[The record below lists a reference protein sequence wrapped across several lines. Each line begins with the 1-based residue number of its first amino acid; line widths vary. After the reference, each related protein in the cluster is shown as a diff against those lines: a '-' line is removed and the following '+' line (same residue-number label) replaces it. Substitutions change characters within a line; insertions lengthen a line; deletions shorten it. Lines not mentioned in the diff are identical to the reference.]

1 MPTQRT
7 DLMRRLTASQWQTAQ
22 TLKSINPCKPPP
34 PRRPCHC
41 LQRRHHHRHR
51 FAYVIVTLM
60 KNHYACLEE
69 IGTELGLVQLAVEAS
84 LKEYRSGIGVHGSTS
99 LDTQTRGLTDY
110 GVKDGN
116 PVVLFL
122 EPNVLRY
129 THCETCNCRRMRR
142 NCVSPHALK
151 DYSLTY
157 HTDGHG
163 VRTILT
169 PPAPLAAVCTIG

>member
-1 MPTQRT
+1 MEENSVAGGTNVIFLVEKACSE
-7 DLMRRLTASQWQTAQ
+7 LML
-22 TLKSINPCKPPP
+22 N
-34 PRRPCHC
+34 
-41 LQRRHHHRHR
+41 
-51 FAYVIVTLM
+51 
-60 KNHYACLEE
+60 
-69 IGTELGLVQLAVEAS
+69 
-84 LKEYRSGIGVHGSTS
+84 
-99 LDTQTRGLTDY
+99 TQTRGLTDY

>member
-1 MPTQRT
+1 
-7 DLMRRLTASQWQTAQ
+7 MRRHMHAHMHAYIHTYIHTYIIHASVALHYITVQYSIGQHSTVQ
-22 TLKSINPCKPPP
+22 YSTFHYITIHYTTL
-34 PRRPCHC
+34 H
-41 LQRRHHHRHR
+41 
-51 FAYVIVTLM
+51 YTTLHYISFHYTTFHYITL
-60 KNHYACLEE
+60 HYATLHY
-69 IGTELGLVQLAVEAS
+69 ITS
-84 LKEYRSGIGVHGSTS
+84 NYITVHC
-99 LDTQTRGLTDY
+99 TQTRGLTDY
-110 GVKDGN
+110 GVKCGN

-122 EPNVLRY
+122 EPKMLRY

>member
-1 MPTQRT
+1 MKACGLSQE
-7 DLMRRLTASQWQTAQ
+7 LRLIT
-22 TLKSINPCKPPP
+22 
-34 PRRPCHC
+34 
-41 LQRRHHHRHR
+41 
-51 FAYVIVTLM
+51 
-60 KNHYACLEE
+60 
-69 IGTELGLVQLAVEAS
+69 
-84 LKEYRSGIGVHGSTS
+84 
-99 LDTQTRGLTDY
+99 TQTRGLTDY

-169 PPAPLAAVCTIG
+169 FKDYINIKIPALYMMDGI

>member
-1 MPTQRT
+1 MQPSIFLSTT
-7 DLMRRLTASQWQTAQ
+7 SKLSYLVLTLTSSAWRLLRPLWNLLRCWRLPSTVVAQ
-22 TLKSINPCKPPP
+22 KAKHLFSEG
-34 PRRPCHC
+34 PRAR
-41 LQRRHHHRHR
+41 LR
-51 FAYVIVTLM
+51 
-60 KNHYACLEE
+60 
-69 IGTELGLVQLAVEAS
+69 
-84 LKEYRSGIGVHGSTS
+84 
-99 LDTQTRGLTDY
+99 DTQTRGLTDY

-142 NCVSPHALK
+142 NYVSPHALK

>member
-1 MPTQRT
+1 MCPGGGGKAQHQDCPHEEKAISALMPRIWF
-7 DLMRRLTASQWQTAQ
+7 SHE
-22 TLKSINPCKPPP
+22 S
-34 PRRPCHC
+34 
-41 LQRRHHHRHR
+41 
-51 FAYVIVTLM
+51 
-60 KNHYACLEE
+60 
-69 IGTELGLVQLAVEAS
+69 LGLGIRSREL
-84 LKEYRSGIGVHGSTS
+84 YRVPSKGYWGHI
-99 LDTQTRGLTDY
+99 TQTRGLTDY
-110 GVKDGN
+110 GVKCGN

-122 EPNVLRY
+122 EPKMLRY

>member
-1 MPTQRT
+1 MKACGLSQE
-7 DLMRRLTASQWQTAQ
+7 LRLIT
-22 TLKSINPCKPPP
+22 
-34 PRRPCHC
+34 
-41 LQRRHHHRHR
+41 
-51 FAYVIVTLM
+51 
-60 KNHYACLEE
+60 
-69 IGTELGLVQLAVEAS
+69 
-84 LKEYRSGIGVHGSTS
+84 
-99 LDTQTRGLTDY
+99 TQTRGLTDY

-169 PPAPLAAVCTIG
+169 LYVVYNYS

>member
-1 MPTQRT
+1 MYICIHIYVC
-7 DLMRRLTASQWQTAQ
+7 
-22 TLKSINPCKPPP
+22 INV
-34 PRRPCHC
+34 
-41 LQRRHHHRHR
+41 
-51 FAYVIVTLM
+51 YVCIHTYVYKHLHIHTYTCVYIYT
-60 KNHYACLEE
+60 H
-69 IGTELGLVQLAVEAS
+69 
-84 LKEYRSGIGVHGSTS
+84 VHIQIQMHVHIHTHIYVYIYIHTHIYIYTY
-99 LDTQTRGLTDY
+99 TQTRGLTDY